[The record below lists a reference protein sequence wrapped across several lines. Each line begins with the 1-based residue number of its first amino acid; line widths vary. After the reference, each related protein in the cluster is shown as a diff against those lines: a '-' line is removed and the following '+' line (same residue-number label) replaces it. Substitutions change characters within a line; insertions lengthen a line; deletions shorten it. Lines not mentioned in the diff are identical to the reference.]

1 MIVRAFG
8 LYWSITGVD
17 WDRKK
22 VFGVEKEDDPASQTW
37 NLWKQSGIYCLY
49 NEYQPIYVGR
59 ALVDNLG
66 DRLDSHRSDRL
77 AGRWDSFS
85 WFGARRLNANG
96 TMQNFEQRMMTK
108 EEIVKSLEAFALMAF
123 DPRLN
128 RRHET
133 IPGAK
138 QLIQKA
144 DKPKA
149 IRTLVEEIH
158 KKVVNPQPAAH
169 LPAPAAPAV
178 P

>member
-1 MIVRAFG
+1 
-8 LYWSITGVD
+8 
-17 WDRKK
+17 
-22 VFGVEKEDDPASQTW
+22 
-37 NLWKQSGIYCLY
+37 
-49 NEYQPIYVGR
+49 
-59 ALVDNLG
+59 
-66 DRLDSHRSDRL
+66 
-77 AGRWDSFS
+77 
-85 WFGARRLNANG
+85 
-96 TMQNFEQRMMTK
+96 MMTK